1 MVGPEPSRDI
11 NALLLAFSMLATP
24 ILMSLTYSLMALMW
38 AASIMIVAKTE
49 TAYQSA
55 VKTIRPKISS
65 VSTQSTKPLD
75 VKMQMLVSAT
85 PGMVADFI
93 SNNELRKTWSAG
105 DEAKT
110 SIAWDAASK
119 AWLIV
124 EENLEV
130 KSMKSRLFE
139 IKSTQKID
147 RLVLTCMA

>member
-11 NALLLAFSMLATP
+11 NALLLAFSLLATP

-38 AASIMIVAKTE
+38 AASILIVVKAE

-55 VKTIRPKISS
+55 AKTVLHQVSS
-65 VSTQSTKPLD
+65 VSRKSAKPFD
-75 VKMQMLVSAT
+75 VKMQMVVSAT

-110 SIAWDAASK
+110 SVAWDSANKS
-119 AWLIV
+119 WLIV

-130 KSMKSRLFE
+130 KKMKSRLFE
-139 IKSTQKID
+139 IKSTHKID